1 MVVLLLHAKNP
12 MKHFNTVVKT
22 SLLASALLLT
32 ACATAPQ
39 NEATDGTRTTLALLE
54 STDVHSNVLSYD
66 YYQLQEDTS
75 LGFER
80 LATLVGEAR
89 KQYSNSLLFDAGDT
103 IQGTALADLQARA
116 QPLPCAQE
124 LAMYKAMDVLGYDA
138 GTIGNHEFNYG
149 LPFLSQATGTPM
161 AAAETSSQP
170 CKGPGYPL
178 VLSNVF
184 DAKSGRPLFAP
195 YLVLDRTLD
204 VVRADGSHAN
214 VAIRI
219 GLLGFTPPGIMEW
232 DKTSLEGK
240 VTTMGLVEAAKRYLP
255 ELQAKHVDLVFA
267 ISHGGIDTSPYS
279 SGMENANWYLAQV
292 PGIDALL
299 LGHSHQPFPDP
310 HNAKSRFASM
320 PDVDNLRGFIH
331 GKPAVMGNFW
341 GKSLGVIELGLV
353 RREGRWQIDPAAT
366 HSEVRNIKRADGSV
380 IAADPAIEAAVRD
393 EHNSTINYVSTPI
406 GDSDFAMT
414 SYFAELGDV
423 TALQPVNM
431 AQREYVEHYIAENL
445 PQLKGVPVLSAAAPF
460 KSGFG
465 GATDYTDIP
474 AGPLAIR
481 NAADLYLYPNTLAA
495 VKTSGAGL
503 KAWLE
508 LSAHRFNRID
518 PTKTEPQ
525 ELINRK
531 YSGYNFDVI
540 QGGVSYFIDVTRPEG
555 DRIRDL
561 RYGRQPVNAKQSFI
575 VVTNNYRA
583 SGGGHFPGMDGSN
596 TVISAPDMNRNVL
609 IDWVRNTKRLK
620 RASDG
625 SDRSWHFA
633 AVETRGDVVF
643 TSAAGKIDIAHAAGL
658 GHVRW
663 LKDVDDGMAVYALD
677 LASPD

>member
-1 MVVLLLHAKNP
+1 
-12 MKHFNTVVKT
+12 MKSVSTTLKIC
-22 SLLASALLLT
+22 LLATALLL
-32 ACATAPQ
+32 AGCATAPR
-39 NEATDGTRTTLALLE
+39 EHVSEGTRTTLALLE

-66 YYQLQEDTS
+66 YYQLSDDTS

-80 LATLVGEAR
+80 LATLVDEAR
-89 KQYSNSLLFDAGDT
+89 RQFPNSLLFDAGDT

-116 QPLPCAQE
+116 ERLPCANE
-124 LAMYKAMDVLGYDA
+124 LGMYKAMDVLGYDA

-149 LPFLSQATGTPM
+149 LPYLSQVTGTPM
-161 AAAETSSQP
+161 AAAGTSAKH
-170 CKGPGYPL
+170 CRGPGYPL

-184 DAKSGRPLFAP
+184 DAKSGQPLFAP

-204 VVRADGSHAN
+204 VVRADGSHAKIP
-214 VAIRI
+214 IRI
-219 GLLGFTPPGIMEW
+219 GLLGFTPPAILEW
-232 DKTSLEGK
+232 DKTSLDGK
-240 VTTMGLVEAAKRYLP
+240 VTTLGLVEAAKRYLP
-255 ELQAKHVDLVFA
+255 ELQAMHVDLVFA
-267 ISHGGIDTSPYS
+267 ISHGGLDTSPYS

-310 HNAKSRFASM
+310 GNPKSRFATM
-320 PDVDNLRGFIH
+320 PDVDNVRGFVH

-353 RREGRWQIDPAAT
+353 RRDGRWQIDPAAT
-366 HSEVRNIKRADGSV
+366 HSEVRNIKHADGSV
-380 IAADPAIEAAVRD
+380 AAADPRIAAAVHD
-393 EHNSTINYVSTPI
+393 EHLATIKYVSTPI

-414 SYFAELGDV
+414 SYFAEVGDV
-423 TALQPVNM
+423 SALQPVNM
-431 AQREYVEHYIAENL
+431 AQREYAQRYIAENL
-445 PQLKGVPVLSAAAPF
+445 PALKGVPVLSAAAPF

-495 VKTSGAGL
+495 VKVSGAGL

-518 PTKTEPQ
+518 PSKSEAQ

-540 QGGVSYFIDVTRPEG
+540 QGGISYQIDVTRAEG

-561 RYGRQPVNAKQSFI
+561 HYRGQPIDPGQSFI

-596 TVISAPDMNRNVL
+596 TVIDSPDMNRNVL
-609 IDWVRNTKRLK
+609 IDWVRQNKQLR
-620 RASDG
+620 RADDG
-625 SDRSWHFA
+625 NDRSWHFA
-633 AVETRGDVVF
+633 AVKTKGDVTF
-643 TSAAGKIDIAHAAGL
+643 TSASGKINIAREAGL
-658 GHVRW
+658 KRVRW
-663 LKDVDDGMAVYALD
+663 IRDTDNGMAIYALD
-677 LASPD
+677 LAIDN

>member
-1 MVVLLLHAKNP
+1 
-12 MKHFNTVVKT
+12 MKLVSATLKAC
-22 SLLASALLLT
+22 LLASALLLT
-32 ACATAPQ
+32 GCATTPRDHVA
-39 NEATDGTRTTLALLE
+39 DGVRTTLALLE

-66 YYQLQEDTS
+66 YYQLNEDTS

-80 LATLVGEAR
+80 LATLVREAR
-89 KQYSNSLLFDAGDT
+89 QQYPNTMLFDAGDT

-116 QPLPCAQE
+116 QPLACAEE
-124 LAMYKAMDVLGYDA
+124 LAMYKAMDGLGYDA

-149 LPFLSQATGTPM
+149 LPFLSQVTGAPM
-161 AAAETSSQP
+161 AAAGTTSKQ
-170 CKGPGYPL
+170 CQGPGFPL

-184 DAKSGRPLFAP
+184 DAKSGNPLFAP
-195 YLVLDRTLD
+195 YLVLDRNLD
-204 VVRADGSHAN
+204 IVRADGSHAS
-214 VAIRI
+214 VPIRI
-219 GLLGFTPPGIMEW
+219 GVLGFTPPSILEW

-255 ELQAKHVDLVFA
+255 ELRAKHVDLVIA

-279 SGMENANWYLAQV
+279 SAMENANWYLAQV
-292 PGIDALL
+292 LGIDALL

-310 HNAKSRFASM
+310 DNPESRFASM
-320 PDVDNLRGFIH
+320 PDVDNVRGFIH

-341 GKSLGVIELGLV
+341 GKSLGIIELGLV
-353 RREGRWQIDPAAT
+353 SRDGRWQIDPAAT
-366 HSEVRNIKRADGSV
+366 HSEVRNIKRPDGSMV
-380 IAADPAIEAAVRD
+380 AANPAIEEAVRD
-393 EHNSTINYVSTPI
+393 EHLATIKYVSTPI
-406 GDSDFAMT
+406 GDSNFAMT
-414 SYFAELGDV
+414 SYFAEVGDV

-431 AQREYVEHYIAENL
+431 AQREYAERYIGENL
-445 PQLKGVPVLSAAAPF
+445 PALKGVPVLSAAAPF

-474 AGPLAIR
+474 TGPLAIR

-495 VKTSGAGL
+495 VKVSGAGL

-518 PTKTEPQ
+518 PAKTEAQ

-531 YSGYNFDVI
+531 FSGYNFDVI
-540 QGGVSYFIDVTRPEG
+540 QGGIHYFIDVTRPEG

-561 RYGRQPVNAKQSFI
+561 RYRQQPVEPQHTFV

-596 TVISAPDMNRNVL
+596 IVIDSPDMNRNVL
-609 IDWVRNTKRLK
+609 IDWVRDTKHLR
-620 RASDG
+620 RADNG

-633 AVETRGDVVF
+633 AARTRGDVVF
-643 TSAAGKIDIAHAAGL
+643 TSAARKVDIAHAAGL
-658 GHVRW
+658 GHVHW
-663 LKDVDDGMAVYALD
+663 LKDIDNGMAIYAIRLD
-677 LASPD
+677 QQH

>member
-1 MVVLLLHAKNP
+1 MKPFNITITTIVLVYTLLLA
-12 MKHFNTVVKT
+12 
-22 SLLASALLLT
+22 
-32 ACATAPQ
+32 ACAVAPPSKPA
-39 NEATDGTRTTLALLE
+39 EGTRTTLALLE

-66 YYQLQEDTS
+66 YYQLKQDTS

-89 KQYSNSLLFDAGDT
+89 LQYPNTLLFDAGDT

-116 QPLPCAQE
+116 QRLSCKDE

-149 LPFLSQATGTPM
+149 LPFLSQVTGTPM
-161 AAAETSSQP
+161 SADGTTAER
-170 CKGPGYPL
+170 CRGPGFPL

-184 DAKSGRPLFAP
+184 DATSGNPLFPP
-195 YLVLDRTLD
+195 YLVLDRSLD
-204 VVRADGSHAN
+204 VVRADGSNAKMP
-214 VAIRI
+214 IRI
-219 GLLGFTPPGIMEW
+219 GVLGFTPPPILEW
-232 DKTSLEGK
+232 DKTSLASK
-240 VTTMGLVEAAKRYLP
+240 VTTMGLVEAARRYLP
-255 ELQAKHVDLVFA
+255 ELQSRNVDIVIA

-292 PGIDALL
+292 PGIDVLL

-310 HNAKSRFASM
+310 GNESSRFASM
-320 PDVDNLRGFIH
+320 PDVDNVRGFIH

-353 RREGRWQIDPAAT
+353 RRAGRWQIDPAAT
-366 HSEVRNIKRADGSV
+366 HSEVRNIKRIDGSIV
-380 IAADPAIEAAVRD
+380 AADPAIEAAVSD
-393 EHNSTINYVSTPI
+393 VHQETIAYVSTPI

-414 SYFAELGDV
+414 SYFAEVGDV

-431 AQREYVEHYIAENL
+431 AQRAYAERYIAENL
-445 PQLKGVPVLSAAAPF
+445 PALKGVPVLSAAAPF

-465 GATDYTDIP
+465 GATDYTDIA

-495 VKTSGAGL
+495 VKISGAGL

-508 LSAHRFNRID
+508 QSAQRFNQID
-518 PTKTEPQ
+518 PSKTQAQ

-531 YSGYNFDVI
+531 YPGYNFDVI
-540 QGGVSYFIDVTRPEG
+540 QGDIHYFIDVTRPEG
-555 DRIRDL
+555 QRIRDL
-561 RYGRQPVNAKQSFI
+561 RYRDQPIDPQKSFV

-583 SGGGHFPGMDGSN
+583 GGGGQFPGMDGSN
-596 TVISAPDMNRNVL
+596 IVIDSPDMNRNAL
-609 IDWVRNTKRLK
+609 IDWVRNNKHLR
-620 RASDG
+620 RADDG
-625 SDRSWHFA
+625 SDRSWNFA
-633 AVETRGDVVF
+633 AAITRGDVVF
-643 TSAAGKIDIAHAAGL
+643 TTAAGKIDVARSAGL

-663 LKDVDDGMAVYALD
+663 LEDTENGMATYAVDLD
-677 LASPD
+677 GRD